1 MPTKA
6 REAER
11 LDRMWDRIQ
20 PLLSPKP
27 LHPKGG
33 RPFADDKACFAGI
46 VYVLRNR
53 SRWNNMP
60 RCFPFGVTCWRRF
73 RDWTNAGVWTAV
85 WAVVVEEFD
94 AAGILDTT
102 ELFLDASFAEA

>member
-33 RPFADDKACFAGI
+33 RPFADD
-46 VYVLRNR
+46 
-53 SRWNNMP
+53 
-60 RCFPFGVTCWRRF
+60 
-73 RDWTNAGVWTAV
+73 
-85 WAVVVEEFD
+85 
-94 AAGILDTT
+94 
-102 ELFLDASFAEA
+102 